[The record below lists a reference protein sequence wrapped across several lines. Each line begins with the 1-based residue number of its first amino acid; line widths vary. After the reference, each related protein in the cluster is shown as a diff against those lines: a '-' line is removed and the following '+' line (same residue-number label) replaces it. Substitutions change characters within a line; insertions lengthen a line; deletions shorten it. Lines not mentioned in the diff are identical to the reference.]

1 MVEVR
6 LENLTKHFGS
16 VRAVENLNLK
26 INDEELIVLLGPSGC
41 GKTTILRLIAGL
53 ERPTRGHVYFGEKC
67 VDDVPPRFRNVS
79 MVFQSYALFPHMKV
93 FDNIAFP
100 LKVARWSKRDIEER
114 VKEVASMLKIENLL
128 ERKPH
133 ELSGGQQQ
141 RVALGRALARKPDIL
156 LLDEPLA
163 NLDAKL
169 RETMRGELKRLQK
182 EFKCTTVYVTHD
194 QIEAMS
200 MADRIA
206 ILNNGKLQQVG
217 TPEELYN
224 APKNIFVASFIG
236 TPSMN
241 LLDCS
246 YIEEKGILDFGS
258 FTIKMPEDIKSS
270 LSGHSELVFGVRP
283 RDIDVSKNEKPNA
296 LESKVY
302 VAEPLGEEM
311 LITLDIKGIR
321 IKAVS
326 PFIPDVKIE
335 EKLWV
340 SFNLNKAHIFDKKGG
355 EALHQRYNGSN
366 KCKKLLDEM
375 TSEKQ
380 ETIKENLIRSH

>member
-6 LENLTKHFGS
+6 LENLTKCFGS
-16 VRAVENLNLK
+16 VKALESLNLK
-26 INDEELIVLLGPSGC
+26 INDEELMVLLGPSGC
-41 GKTTILRLIAGL
+41 GKTTTLRLIAGL
-53 ERPTRGHVYFGEKC
+53 EQPTKGHIYFGEKR

-100 LKVARWSKRDIEER
+100 LKVARWSKKDIEKR
-114 VKEVASMLKIENLL
+114 VKEVASMLRIENLL

-169 RETMRGELKRLQK
+169 REAMRGELKRLQK

-200 MADRIA
+200 IADRIA

-258 FTIKMPEDIKSS
+258 FTIKMPEDIKNS
-270 LSGHSELVFGVRP
+270 LSGRSELVFGIRP
-283 RDIDVSKNEKPNA
+283 RDIDVSKEKRPHA

-311 LITLDIKGIR
+311 LITLDIEGIR

-326 PFIPDVKIE
+326 PFISNVKIG
-335 EKLWV
+335 EKLWI
-340 SFNLNKAHIFDKKGG
+340 SFNLNKAHIFDKKRG
-355 EALHQRYNGSN
+355 EALLN
-366 KCKKLLDEM
+366 
-375 TSEKQ
+375 
-380 ETIKENLIRSH
+380 

>member
-6 LENLTKHFGS
+6 LENLTKYFGS

-26 INDEELIVLLGPSGC
+26 INNEELIVLLGPSGC
-41 GKTTILRLIAGL
+41 GKTTTLRLIAGL
-53 ERPTRGHVYFGEKC
+53 ERPTKGHIYFGDKC
-67 VDDVPPRFRNVS
+67 VDDVPPRLRNVS

-100 LKVARWSKRDIEER
+100 LKVARWSKTEIENR
-114 VKEVASMLKIENLL
+114 VKEIASMLRIEGLL
-128 ERKPH
+128 DRRPH

-169 RETMRGELKRLQK
+169 REAMRGELKRLQK
-182 EFKCTTVYVTHD
+182 EFKCTTIYVTHD

-200 MADRIA
+200 IADRIVV
-206 ILNNGKLQQVG
+206 LNNGKLQQVG
-217 TPEELYN
+217 TPEELHN

-236 TPSMN
+236 TPAMN

-246 YIEEKGILDFGS
+246 FIEEKGILDFGS
-258 FTIKMPEDIKSS
+258 FTIKIPDDMKDI
-270 LSGHSELVFGVRP
+270 LSGSSELVLGIRP
-283 RDIDVSKNEKPNA
+283 RDIKVSKDKRSHS
-296 LESKVY
+296 LEAKVY

-326 PFIPDVKIE
+326 TLIPHVKIN

-340 SFNLNKAHIFDKKGG
+340 SFNMNKVHIFNRKSG
-355 EALHQRYNGSN
+355 ES
-366 KCKKLLDEM
+366 
-375 TSEKQ
+375 
-380 ETIKENLIRSH
+380 IR

>member
-6 LENLTKHFGS
+6 LENLTKYFGS
-16 VRAVENLNLK
+16 VKALENLSLTIKN
-26 INDEELIVLLGPSGC
+26 EELMVLLGPSGC
-41 GKTTILRLIAGL
+41 GKTTTLRLIAGL
-53 ERPTRGHVYFGEKC
+53 EQPTKGHIYFGEKR
-67 VDDVPPRFRNVS
+67 VDNVPPRFRNVS

-100 LKVARWSKRDIEER
+100 LKVARWPKKDIEKR
-114 VKEVASMLKIENLL
+114 VKEVASMLRIENLL
-128 ERKPH
+128 DRKPH

-169 RETMRGELKRLQK
+169 REAMRGELKRLQK
-182 EFKCTTVYVTHD
+182 EFKCTTIYVTHD

-206 ILNNGKLQQVG
+206 ILNNGKLQQIG

-224 APKNIFVASFIG
+224 SPKNIFVASFIG

-246 YIEEKGILDFGS
+246 FIKEKGILDFGS
-258 FTIKMPEDIKSS
+258 FTIKLPEDVKSTIS
-270 LSGHSELVFGVRP
+270 NGSELVFGIRP
-283 RDIDVSKNEKPNA
+283 RDIDVSKERRPHA
-296 LESKVY
+296 LEAEVY

-311 LITLDIKGIR
+311 LITLNIGGIR

-326 PFIPDVKIE
+326 PSIFDAKIG
-335 EKLWV
+335 EKLWI
-340 SFNLNKAHIFDKKGG
+340 SFKMNKAKIFDKKRG
-355 EALHQRYNGSN
+355 EALR
-366 KCKKLLDEM
+366 KL
-375 TSEKQ
+375 
-380 ETIKENLIRSH
+380 RSA